1 MGRSASSCG
10 CPKHLQCVPRS
21 HFPDAAFG
29 APCLPTLG
37 ILQLQRGHL
46 QRKRPV
52 AQFTHVL
59 VLNEADVGV
68 RPLQCGTAVV
78 VMAMFTVVGV
88 VRAARHH
95 VPDLMHEFQPRQQ
108 RPCGQQRERRKASH
122 GGDVLGSN
130 HDGFK
135 ISVGGRDLVRVEAE
149 LWNFKARQASQCQSQ
164 AQTTK

>member
-1 MGRSASSCG
+1 M
-10 CPKHLQCVPRS
+10 PRS

-29 APCLPTLG
+29 VPCLPTLG

-68 RPLQCGTAVV
+68 RPLPCGTAVV
-78 VMAMFTVVGV
+78 VIAMFTVVGV

-108 RPCGQQRERRKASH
+108 RPCGQQRERRKAGR

-130 HDGFK
+130 HDGSK
-135 ISVGGRDLVRVEAE
+135 ISVDGRDLVRVEAE
-149 LWNFKARQASQCQSQ
+149 LWNFKARQARQASQCQSQ